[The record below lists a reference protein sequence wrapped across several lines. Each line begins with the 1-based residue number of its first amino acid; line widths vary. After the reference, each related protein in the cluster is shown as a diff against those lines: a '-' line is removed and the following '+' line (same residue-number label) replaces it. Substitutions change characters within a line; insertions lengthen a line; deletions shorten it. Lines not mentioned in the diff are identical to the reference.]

1 MVENKKG
8 NKYPRKD
15 KIFSVYE
22 KAIEWGL
29 MQYDKGIILQH
40 APVVIMLNALKFQE
54 KLLFFTFII
63 SWFLF

>member
-22 KAIEWGL
+22 EAIEWGL
-29 MQYDKGIILQH
+29 MQYDKGIILH
-40 APVVIMLNALKFQE
+40 HTPVVIMLNALKFQE
-54 KLLFFTFII
+54 KLLFSTFII
-63 SWFLF
+63 SLFL

>member
-40 APVVIMLNALKFQE
+40 APLVLNALKFQE
-54 KLLFFTFII
+54 KLLFFKIYR
-63 SWFLF
+63 FL

>member
-29 MQYDKGIILQH
+29 MQYDKGVILHQ
-40 APVVIMLNALKFQE
+40 
-54 KLLFFTFII
+54 
-63 SWFLF
+63 S

>member
-22 KAIEWGL
+22 KEIEWGL
-29 MQYDKGIILQH
+29 MQYVKGIILQH

-54 KLLFFTFII
+54 KLLFFKIYR
-63 SWFLF
+63 FL